1 MGGTSMLGVRN
12 VLVLAV
18 LVLVIGGCASA
29 ATTTEGSSSTDLRPV
44 AFGGERYFKIDWQ
57 AGQRDGT
64 SIVSGSVENMYGA
77 TAWRVQ
83 LLVEG
88 LDEKGQLVNQK
99 VAWLGGDIAPF
110 GSGFFEVPM
119 QKLPHYRVR
128 VFAYDWIQSADL
140 LF

>member
-1 MGGTSMLGVRN
+1 M
-12 VLVLAV
+12 
-18 LVLVIGGCASA
+18 
-29 ATTTEGSSSTDLRPV
+29 
-44 AFGGERYFKIDWQ
+44 
-57 AGQRDGT
+57 
-64 SIVSGSVENMYGA
+64 ENMYGA
-77 TAWRVQ
+77 SAWRVQ

-88 LDEKGQLVNQK
+88 LDEKGRLVNQK

-110 GSGFFEVPM
+110 GSGYFEVPV

>member
-1 MGGTSMLGVRN
+1 MRQGWKVTV
-12 VLVLAV
+12 VLAA
-18 LVLVIGGCASA
+18 LGLVIGGCASA
-29 ATTTEGSSSTDLRPV
+29 ATTTEGSSSTDLRPLAV
-44 AFGGERYFKIDWQ
+44 GGERYFKIDWQ

-88 LDEKGQLVNQK
+88 LDENGRLANQK

-110 GSGFFEVPM
+110 GSEYFEVPV
-119 QKLPHYRVR
+119 QKFPQYRVR